1 MPNKTLERASLL
13 PYPPEQVYDWHARPG
28 AFERLVP
35 PWQRV
40 ELRRSTGDFAHL
52 RAELRTYLGP
62 FWQTWVAQHSDH
74 QQGRQFVDTQQ
85 SGPFASWVHR
95 HRFEP
100 AAAGSQLVDRVTYA
114 LPLAPLSHPLL
125 GWFFEGMLK
134 TMFDFR
140 HERTALDLKRHAVW
154 AQEPR
159 MRIAVSGA
167 SGLLGQPLCA
177 YLSTAGHTVLRLVR
191 RPSTDPAEIT
201 WDPRAGTV
209 DLAKLQ
215 GVDAVIHLAGENV
228 GEGRWTA
235 ERKVELMASRVQG
248 TRTLATALAQLNPK
262 PKVLISASASGF
274 YGDSGDA
281 ECDESSPAGQLYL
294 ADICKAWEEA
304 AQPAREAGIR
314 VVHPRIGAVVSARGG
329 MLGKLLLPFKLG
341 GGGPVGSGRQYLPW
355 IAIEDVLGAL
365 EWLLHRQDAA
375 GPVNLVAPQQIRQGE
390 FAQALGKVLHRPAVV
405 PLPALAVKLMFGQMG
420 QEVLLAGQR
429 VAPRRLQELGFAWEY
444 PQIEG
449 ALRAELGIE
458 A

>member
-1 MPNKTLERASLL
+1 MANQNLERVTDL
-13 PYPPEQVYDWHARPG
+13 PYPPEQVYAWHARPG
-28 AFERLVP
+28 AFQRLVP

-40 ELRRSTGDFAHL
+40 ELRRSSGDFAHL

-62 FWQTWVAQHSDH
+62 FWQTWIAQHSDH
-74 QQGRQFVDTQQ
+74 QEGRQFVDTQQ

-114 LPLAPLSHPLL
+114 LPLAPLSQPLL

-140 HERTALDLKRHAVW
+140 HARTALDLKRHAVW

-177 YLSTAGHTVLRLVR
+177 YLSTAGHTVLKLVR
-191 RPSTDPAEIT
+191 RPSADPTEIT

-209 DLAKLQ
+209 DVAKLQ

-228 GEGRWTA
+228 GEGRWTP
-235 ERKVELMASRVQG
+235 ERKAELMASRVQG

-274 YGDSGDA
+274 YGDSGEA
-281 ECDESSPAGQLYL
+281 ECDEASPAGQLYL

-341 GGGPVGSGRQYLPW
+341 GGGPVGSGKQYLPW

-365 EWLLHRQDAA
+365 EWLLHRQDAV

-390 FAQALGKVLHRPAVV
+390 FAQALGKVLHRPALL
-405 PLPALAVKLMFGQMG
+405 PLPAAAVKLMFGQMG

-429 VAPRRLQELGFAWEY
+429 VAPRRLQELGFTWAY
-444 PQIEG
+444 PQIED

>member
-1 MPNKTLERASLL
+1 MANQNLERVTDL
-13 PYPPEQVYDWHARPG
+13 PYPPEQVYAWHARPG
-28 AFERLVP
+28 AFQRLVP

-40 ELRRSTGDFAHL
+40 ELRRSSGDFAHL

-62 FWQTWVAQHSDH
+62 FWQTWIAQHSDH
-74 QQGRQFVDTQQ
+74 QEGRQFVDTQQ

-114 LPLAPLSHPLL
+114 LPLAPLSQPLL

-140 HERTALDLKRHAVW
+140 HARTALDLKRHAVW
-154 AQEPR
+154 GQEPR

-177 YLSTAGHTVLRLVR
+177 YLSTAGHTVLKLVR
-191 RPSTDPAEIT
+191 RPSADPTEIT

-228 GEGRWTA
+228 GEGRWTP
-235 ERKVELMASRVQG
+235 ERKAELMASRVQG

-274 YGDSGDA
+274 YGDSGEA
-281 ECDESSPAGQLYL
+281 ECDEASPAGQLYL

-341 GGGPVGSGRQYLPW
+341 GGGPVGSGKQYLPW

-365 EWLLHRQDAA
+365 EWLLHRQDAI

-390 FAQALGKVLHRPAVV
+390 FAQALGKVLHRPALL
-405 PLPALAVKLMFGQMG
+405 PLPAAAVKLMFGQMG

-429 VAPRRLQELGFAWEY
+429 VAPRRLQELGFTWAY
-444 PQIEG
+444 PQIED
-449 ALRAELGIE
+449 ALRAELGI
-458 A
+458 AG